1 MMFAAKKR
9 IPFPARQTISNLHQ
23 RTWAVMRTEAKDSFS
38 HYFLQ
43 CALREKPTCL
53 LCLYIS
59 LLVHHS
65 PPDLHSSYSD
75 CSSFRSLVST
85 PPPHLIS
92 IHPDS
97 AICAH
102 KPITIARGSCL
113 IRDTPAPHTIAGNSS
128 KGSQTWNALPPSGQ
142 LSAQIRPR
150 CNATRCLQTVSPNP
164 RPYTSRVRRVS
175 TL

>member
-1 MMFAAKKR
+1 MFAAKKR
-9 IPFPARQTISNLHQ
+9 IPFPPRQTISNLHQ

-65 PPDLHSSYSD
+65 PHDFHLSCSD
-75 CSSFRSLVST
+75 FSSFRSHVSSL
-85 PPPHLIS
+85 PPHLIS

-102 KPITIARGSCL
+102 KPITTARCCASFVLHLYLISWPVIPPKEATHGMRFLPLGSFQP
-113 IRDTPAPHTIAGNSS
+113 RYDHD
-128 KGSQTWNALPPSGQ
+128 ALPQGAYR
-142 LSAQIRPR
+142 L
-150 CNATRCLQTVSPNP
+150 
-164 RPYTSRVRRVS
+164 
-175 TL
+175 